1 MPIAPWRLQLR
12 PASFRGAG
20 FHVEVGALAGGRR
33 IALHEFPKR
42 DTPYAE
48 DMGRRARRFP
58 VTGYIVDAD
67 YIPERDA
74 LIAALEAGGGGT
86 LVHPTL
92 GTFRVVCDGFSAI
105 ERRDKGGYVEFE
117 MTFVEAGSL
126 SASSMSA
133 STDTSGAVNTAADS
147 AGQTSASTLDG
158 SLDAY
163 DLPGFNGADVNTIQ
177 VGQLDGSGNATG
189 QSLNDY
195 TLPGFE
201 GSDVGNVEIGQLESG
216 DITNGTP
223 SATQTDEAST
233 SPSAQA
239 SVTLPELSV
248 TSPNNVGNP
257 TTDASGNILPELNTF
272 SPI

>member
-12 PASFRGAG
+12 SASFRGVG

-58 VTGYIVDAD
+58 VTGYIVDED
-67 YIPERDA
+67 YIPQRDA

-92 GTFRVVCDGFSAI
+92 GTFRVACDGFSAI

-126 SASSMSA
+126 SAASMSA
-133 STDTSGAVNTAADS
+133 TTDTSGAVNTAADG

-163 DLPGFNGADVNTIQ
+163 DTPGFNASDVQNIE
-177 VGQLDGSGNATG
+177 VGQLPGAT
-189 QSLNDY
+189 LNDF

-201 GSDVGNVEIGQLESG
+201 GSDIDNAGIGQLQSG
-216 DITNGTP
+216 DLTNGTA
-223 SATQTDEAST
+223 SATQTDGSASAPT
-233 SPSAQA
+233 AASPGAPGTA
-239 SVTLPELSV
+239 TPEILS
-248 TSPNNVGNP
+248 
-257 TTDASGNILPELNTF
+257 I
-272 SPI
+272 

>member
-1 MPIAPWRLQLR
+1 MAFAAWRLQLR

-33 IALHEFPKR
+33 VALHEFPKR

-58 VTGYIVDAD
+58 CTGYIVDED

-74 LIAALEAGGGGT
+74 LIAALEAGGPGT

-92 GTFRVVCDGFSAI
+92 GAFRVVCDGFSAI

-126 SASSMSA
+126 TASSMSA
-133 STDTSGAVNTAADS
+133 TTDTSGAVNTVADG
-147 AGQTSASTLDG
+147 AGKASASTLDG

-163 DLPGFNGADVNTIQ
+163 DLPGFNGADVNGIE
-177 VGQLDGSGNATG
+177 VGQLPGAT
-189 QSLNDY
+189 LNDF
-195 TLPGFE
+195 TIPGFE
-201 GSDVGNVEIGQLESG
+201 GSDIDNAGIGQLQSG
-216 DITNGTP
+216 DLTGDTP
-223 SATQTDEAST
+223 SAARTDGAGSAAASA
-233 SPSAQA
+233 PSRPPRAA
-239 SVTLPELSV
+239 VPEV
-248 TSPNNVGNP
+248 TS
-257 TTDASGNILPELNTF
+257 I
-272 SPI
+272 